1 MGIGKFLKCLL
12 GTKTTKKRTQNN
24 RTNKEIDINKIKLR
38 LENEIKEKFGINF
51 DVDTSLVGIDKK
63 GKIYSQFYECDNCG
77 HFQQDMFDDKIIT
90 CKKCGFSIYNFG
102 GVHIKNKKLF
112 SNIRENQNPQKICMG
127 VYREKLP
134 DISIIGIRKSIFE
147 YDNIDTR
154 DDIKENIDNLVINCE
169 KMESLY
175 IQDGKIIPPRI
186 YENIA
191 KIFRDIGDYEREKS
205 VCEYFVMLAEFDR
218 NLAKIQGIDRVTL
231 YKTRFFDEAKKIIK
245 KQPSV
250 KKRSAKIDKSS
261 LKYDEG
267 PHKKPRAGSLA
278 AQCIELG
285 VPLTK
290 IKCQWSKIDRKYDLG
305 NGVLVTRPEDVV
317 MNILRAE
324 GYSGTPYE
332 FAPYQML
339 MQASCLDY
347 VKECSKSIFLENPHS
362 RTFSVQLDMYGMDKD
377 KASRLIKSAGWLA
390 VKRDFEEIYENHQI
404 REWFPYLSFDDVSMV
419 FNALTRKK
427 FEKMVELFFDN
438 PEENSIGW
446 PDIIACKDNKLRMIE
461 VKTTDKIRDTQ
472 RRMFPIITDV
482 LGVPVEVFQLEKKY
496 EKQNNT

>member
-1 MGIGKFLKCLL
+1 MYDDSRSSSWGGIGFLAIFLLILFWGVGRNGFGAGNACAAESGCSNYTTDRDVLELKCNVTAQNAVLQEQL
-12 GTKTTKKRTQNN
+12 NTAFRTIVQQSDANTAAILSGQKDLYIKQLEQQATQLFITSQNEQTRN
-24 RTNKEIDINKIKLR
+24 L
-38 LENEIKEKFGINF
+38 
-51 DVDTSLVGIDKK
+51 
-63 GKIYSQFYECDNCG
+63 
-77 HFQQDMFDDKIIT
+77 IT
-90 CKKCGFSIYNFG
+90 
-102 GVHIKNKKLF
+102 
-112 SNIRENQNPQKICMG
+112 MG
-127 VYREKLP
+127 VA
-134 DISIIGIRKSIFE
+134 
-147 YDNIDTR
+147 
-154 DDIKENIDNLVINCE
+154 
-169 KMESLY
+169 
-175 IQDGKIIPPRI
+175 Q
-186 YENIA
+186 A
-191 KIFRDIGDYEREKS
+191 
-205 VCEYFVMLAEFDR
+205 
-218 NLAKIQGIDRVTL
+218 
-231 YKTRFFDEAKKIIK
+231 EAK
-245 KQPSV
+245 S
-250 KKRSAKIDKSS
+250 
-261 LKYDEG
+261 
-267 PHKKPRAGSLA
+267 A

-305 NGVLVTRPEDVV
+305 NGVLVKRPEDVV

-332 FAPYQML
+332 FSPYQML

-427 FEKMVELFFDN
+427 FEKMVDLFFDN

>member
-1 MGIGKFLKCLL
+1 MGIGKFLKCLF
-12 GTKTTKKRTQNN
+12 GTKTTKKRTSND
-24 RTNKEIDINKIKLR
+24 RTNKGIDVNKIKLR
-38 LENEIKEKFGINF
+38 LEDEIKEKFGINF

-102 GVHIKNKKLF
+102 GVHIKNQKLF
-112 SNIRENQNPQKICMG
+112 YHIRENPNPQKICMG
-127 VYREKLP
+127 VYREKLQ
-134 DISIIGIRKSIFE
+134 DISIVGIRKSIFE
-147 YDNIDTR
+147 YDNIEER
-154 DDIKENIDNLVINCE
+154 DDVKNDIDSLIVSCE

-175 IQDGKIIPPRI
+175 MQDGKMIIPRI
-186 YENIA
+186 YEDIA
-191 KIFRDIGDYEREKS
+191 KIFRDIGDYKREKS
-205 VCEYFVMLAEFDR
+205 VCEYFVRLAEFDR
-218 NLAKIQGIDRVTL
+218 KLAKIQGIERVTL

-261 LKYDEG
+261 FEYDGG

-305 NGVLVTRPEDVV
+305 NGVLVKRPEDVV

-362 RTFSVQLDMYGMDKD
+362 RTLSVQLDMYGMDKD

-404 REWFPYLSFDDVSMV
+404 REWFPYLYFDDVSMV

-427 FEKMVELFFDN
+427 FEKMVDLFFDN